1 VAISRRAI
9 ALDWMRGLVM
19 ALMAIDHASEAFNS
33 GRLFTDAAFFY
44 QPGTPL
50 PAAQFLTRW
59 ITHLCAPTFLFLA
72 GTSLAM
78 SVERRRA
85 AGEPVDGHIAIR
97 GLLLIAL
104 EIGWM
109 SWIWFLGWRG
119 PLLGVLYGI
128 GGSLLFMIPLRRLPT
143 GWLLLLAVAL
153 AAGAEA
159 LIRAAGDVSWLRAP
173 SAFLLAGGQVGSS
186 TIVLYPILPWL
197 AIMMLGW
204 AFGRFLA
211 AGGRAERVLVAAGL
225 AALLLFAVVRGLDG
239 YGNMDLHRDDGSLV
253 QWLHVSKY
261 PPGLSFTALELG
273 IMALILAALVRL
285 ARAVTAP
292 PTWTLVLGQVALFF
306 YLLHIHILTL
316 ASAALGMH
324 KAAGLAE
331 TFLAAAA
338 VVVLLLPLCWWYRTY
353 KQAHP
358 GSLARFI

>member
-1 VAISRRAI
+1 MV
-9 ALDWMRGLVM
+9 LM
-19 ALMAIDHASEAFNS
+19 ALDHASEAFNRD
-33 GRLFTDAAFFY
+33 RLFTDAVFFY

-50 PAAQFLTRW
+50 PAGQFLTRW

-143 GWLLLLAVAL
+143 GWLLLLAIAI
-153 AAGAEA
+153 ATGAEA
-159 LIRAAGDVSWLRAP
+159 LITAVSDVSWLRAP
-173 SAFLLAGGQVGSS
+173 AAFLVAGGPVGSS
-186 TIVLYPILPWL
+186 TIVVYPVLPWL
-197 AIMMLGW
+197 AMMMLGW
-204 AFGRFLA
+204 AFGRYVA
-211 AGGRAERVLVAAGL
+211 AGGRAERVLLPAGI
-225 AALLLFAVVRGLDG
+225 AALLLFVVVRGLDG
-239 YGNMDLHRDDGSLV
+239 YGNMHLLRDDGSLV

-261 PPGLSFTALELG
+261 PPSLSFTALELG
-273 IMALILAALVRL
+273 IMALLLAGFARL

-292 PTWTLVLGQVALFF
+292 PTWSLVLGQAALFF

-316 ASAALGMH
+316 ASQALGMH

-331 TFLAAAA
+331 TFAAAAA
-338 VVVLLLPLCWWYRTY
+338 VVLLLFPLCWWYRSF

-358 GSLARFI
+358 RSLARFI